1 MSRSLVPL
9 TMQTLTLAE
18 AAAFLKMHPEEVRNR
33 AKRGVLPACK
43 PGRRWVFIDEDLAA
57 FLRDRYASKRQ
68 ALRVASEKGRTA
80 WPYASE
86 ATSGGSISL
95 PHRAS
100 AYEEALKPATRRRR
114 RSSTIG

>member
-1 MSRSLVPL
+1 
-9 TMQTLTLAE
+9 MQTLTLTE
-18 AAAFLKMHPEEVRNR
+18 AAAFLKMHPEEVRSR

-57 FLRDRYASKRQ
+57 FLRDRYSSRRQ
-68 ALRVASEKGRTA
+68 ALRVASEKGRSA

-86 ATSGGSISL
+86 APSGGSTSP

-100 AYEEALKPATRRRR
+100 AYEEALKPATRPKRR
-114 RSSTIG
+114 

>member
-1 MSRSLVPL
+1 
-9 TMQTLTLAE
+9 MQTLTLDQ
-18 AAAFLKMHPEEVRNR
+18 AAAFLKMHPEEVRTR
-33 AKRGVLPACK
+33 AKRGVLPASK

-57 FLRDRYASKRQ
+57 FLRDSYAFNRQ

-86 ATSGGSISL
+86 ATSGRSISL

-100 AYEEALKPATRRRR
+100 AYEEALRPATRSKR
-114 RSSTIG
+114 RSTTIG